1 MLSAREWEPAL
12 AQAARTTGL
21 VRLVARA
28 YEPSDLDRLEVDV
41 VIAGAET
48 AWITPSFIR
57 SWRRS
62 GGRLLGLHP
71 PNDRPAQRLLLAGGA
86 DEVLPDS
93 TPPELIL
100 RTTQTLQLPEQSGG
114 EAGHLIAVTGPRGAP
129 GISEVALALAWGLAA
144 HQRTLLLDVDGGGPS
159 LSVRLGVDPF
169 PDLAAAAD
177 RVLESGVLPRHGI
190 HRVGPLSLLA
200 VPPRS
205 GPLASSLVRE
215 VIRAATHS
223 FSRIVAD
230 LGPITDVD
238 PLLEAATSTVLT
250 CEATPKGLVRAALV
264 TDGWTAPPPKL
275 VLNRVL
281 GASEADA
288 VAAARRWLGLEPA
301 VVIPETAA
309 VGEAART
316 GRPPAGDLVELLKP
330 LHEPTV
336 GDFGGA

>member
-1 MLSAREWEPAL
+1 M
-12 AQAARTTGL
+12 
-21 VRLVARA
+21 
-28 YEPSDLDRLEVDV
+28 
-41 VIAGAET
+41 
-48 AWITPSFIR
+48 
-57 SWRRS
+57 
-62 GGRLLGLHP
+62 
-71 PNDRPAQRLLLAGGA
+71 
-86 DEVLPDS
+86 
-93 TPPELIL
+93 
-100 RTTQTLQLPEQSGG
+100 
-114 EAGHLIAVTGPRGAP
+114 
-129 GISEVALALAWGLAA
+129 ALALAWGLAA

-205 GPLASSLVRE
+205 GPLASSLVGE

-223 FSRIVAD
+223 FPRIVAD
-230 LGPITDVD
+230 LGPIRDMD
-238 PLLEAATSTVLT
+238 PMLQAATSTVLI

-264 TDGWTAPPPKL
+264 TDSWTAPPPML

-281 GASEADA
+281 EASQADA

-330 LHEPTV
+330 LHEPIV
-336 GDFGGA
+336 GDLGAA